1 MMLMY
6 YIDFIAN
13 FIILTII
20 IISIPLGIVRLS
32 LL

>member
-20 IISIPLGIVRLS
+20 IISIPLGIIRVSIL
-32 LL
+32 

>member
-20 IISIPLGIVRLS
+20 IISIPLGIIRLS